1 MKIGLYLISFLGLFI
16 ACSTED
22 YKESTSSNV
31 LIDASSAS
39 YADLKAVID
48 AKLIKNPNEVSL
60 LVNRANLALEYYDYP
75 LAFSDAAKAFRLDSN
90 YLDSRLV
97 YALSMINQGQRS
109 VADIRVSQRHF
120 QFVVSEDVNNTK
132 AMVGLANTYALQ
144 QDFELAREWIAKAL
158 IVDPKFFD
166 AHVLKGSMYK
176 VLSVALNGDKES
188 EKLSKVYLDSAIQA
202 YSRVSQYY
210 PDRPEIYIELGILF
224 QQSNNEI
231 CVDYYYSAVQ
241 LAPEN
246 LDYKYALA
254 YAYGLFEQERK
265 AMAVYEEMQEQD
277 SLFCEAFCQ
286 MGQIY
291 QKKFSEIDSALNMYR
306 TTIEIDENH
315 IDAYVNMGVIYEEQK
330 DYNSAIRSYAK
341 ALAIQPEQRG
351 PYMPLSDFSEIQ
363 GLAREYA
370 EGLKNK
376 L

>member
-16 ACSTED
+16 ACSTDD
-22 YKESTSSNV
+22 YNESTSSDV
-31 LIDASSAS
+31 LIDAPSAS
-39 YADLKAVID
+39 YGDLKAAID
-48 AKLIKNPNEVSL
+48 TKLIKNPNDVSL
-60 LVNRANLALEYYDYP
+60 LVNRANLALEHYDYP
-75 LAFSDAAKAFRLDSN
+75 RAFSDAAKAFRLDSN
-90 YLDSRLV
+90 FLDSRLV
-97 YALSMINQGQRS
+97 YALAMINQGQRS
-109 VADIRVSQRHF
+109 VADIRESQRHF
-120 QFVVSEDVNNTK
+120 QFVVSKDANNTK

-144 QDFELAREWIAKAL
+144 QDFELAREWIEKTL

-176 VLSVALNGDKES
+176 VLCGALKGDKES
-188 EKLSKVYLDSAIQA
+188 EKLSKIYLDSAIQA

-210 PDRPEIYIELGILF
+210 PDRPEIYLELGILF

-231 CVDYYYSAVQ
+231 CLDYYYSAVQ

-246 LDYKYALA
+246 MDYKYALA
-254 YAYGLFEQERK
+254 YAYGLFDEERK
-265 AMAVYEEMQEQD
+265 AMAIYLEMQEQD

-291 QKKFSEIDSALNMYR
+291 QKKFGEIDSALNMYR

-330 DYNSAIRSYAK
+330 DYYNAIRSYAR
-341 ALAIQPEQRG
+341 ALAIEPDNRG

-370 EGLKNK
+370 DGLKNK